1 MNCKKYPYQ
10 SLENLNFLKIILRI
24 ILCTDNTKKNEKN
37 EKKKRK
43 YDSHE
48 AHTETKKLVPF
59 YIIYFSKYIL
69 TLISLSLYLN
79 LCTSQEITLMI
90 IL

>member
-10 SLENLNFLKIILRI
+10 SFGNLNFLKIILRI
-24 ILCTDNTKKNEKN
+24 ILCTDNTKKKEKN

-48 AHTETKKLVPF
+48 AHIETKKLVPF
-59 YIIYFSKYIL
+59 YIIYFSKYVL

-79 LCTSQEITLMI
+79 LYTSQEITLMI